1 MAPFEEEYK
10 KYSANAYAKGDKV
23 THNGKTWISDI
34 DNNVWPRAYM
44 YGWKQIN

>member
-1 MAPFEEEYK
+1 MATFEEEYK

-34 DNNVWPRAYM
+34 DNNAWAPGVYVWMEA
-44 YGWKQIN
+44 N